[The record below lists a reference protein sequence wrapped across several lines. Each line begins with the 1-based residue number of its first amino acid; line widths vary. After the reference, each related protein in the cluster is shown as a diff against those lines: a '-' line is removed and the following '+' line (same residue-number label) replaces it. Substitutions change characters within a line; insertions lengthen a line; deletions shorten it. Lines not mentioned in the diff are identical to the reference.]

1 MLGKLNWVEGSKHRE
16 ASYEF
21 AVDGQPVVATI
32 KSREP
37 SSMCSGFGASATFD
51 LNGDNQD
58 IYATG
63 NTPEDAIHSVQEK
76 MDRWLESVSNSSLK

>member
-1 MLGKLNWVEGSKHRE
+1 
-16 ASYEF
+16 
-21 AVDGQPVVATI
+21 
-32 KSREP
+32 
-37 SSMCSGFGASATFD
+37 MCSGFGASASFD

-76 MDRWLESVSNSSLK
+76 MDRWLESVSNSSLKCPITPVCESFSWGSPFPWLPLMGAGGEAD

>member
-1 MLGKLNWVEGSKHRE
+1 MGS
-16 ASYEF
+16 
-21 AVDGQPVVATI
+21 D
-32 KSREP
+32 
-37 SSMCSGFGASATFD
+37 FGASASFD